1 MEGRTYA
8 IVPAYKPDRKL
19 LSLCW
24 QLVRQGYSIVI
35 VNDGSPP
42 EYDNIFAEA
51 AMYGCV
57 LRHDGNLGKGA
68 ALKTG
73 LRYLAAKA
81 GAGDVV
87 VTVDADGQHRAK
99 DVIRV
104 AARARRE
111 GMALVLGRRTFEGG
125 VPLRSRTGNALAR
138 AAFRL
143 LSHSA
148 VTDTQTGLRAF
159 PCALIPFFLEVRGER
174 YEYEMDVLF
183 ACVRYGIPI
192 VEEPVDTVYLDGN
205 AASHFRVFPDGL
217 KIFREILSFAA
228 SSAVG
233 FCVDYTLFALLSRAL
248 VFLGSPALQVSNVL
262 ARLASAG
269 VNFAVNRRFVFRA
282 QEERLLSP
290 AVRYFLLAAG
300 ILALNTLALTV
311 LVRYCGIH
319 VYLAKILAEAALFVV
334 SWIVQKSFVF
344 RKKQR
349 RE

>member
-104 AARARRE
+104 AARAGAKAWRSCW
-111 GMALVLGRRTFEGG
+111 EGG
-125 VPLRSRTGNALAR
+125 HSK
-138 AAFRL
+138 AACRFAAETATLWRERRFCL

-248 VFLGSPALQVSNVL
+248 VFLGNPALQVSNVL

-282 QEERLLSP
+282 QEERLAFASCPLFSARSP
-290 AVRYFLLAAG
+290 
-300 ILALNTLALTV
+300 
-311 LVRYCGIH
+311 
-319 VYLAKILAEAALFVV
+319 V
-334 SWIVQKSFVF
+334 SL
-344 RKKQR
+344 R
-349 RE
+349 